1 MTGKVNRDLFFK
13 LASDLREE
21 RLHAAVALIKD
32 LSALD
37 LPDDAEEW
45 SYVLNR
51 LIKGLSSDR
60 NSARLGFSLCLTEVI
75 NLAVNMP
82 PGQRPKGLES
92 TNEFLSTLST
102 ILNVNVN
109 EGTKKSMKGKD
120 ERGILF
126 GKLFGLKSLLNEP
139 LFSEIFVKD
148 LEKGNTEFFI
158 RFTEQLIDLAL
169 KKNWI
174 KEPCFFTLFQTMKM
188 LLPFMDESSAEKILL
203 IYDKYDL
210 TLTNEGLSTY
220 LLLKY
225 EGDESLIPSVLDLKN
240 PGWKDNDPL
249 ARGNLPL
256 LTKVLR
262 NSSVIPDA
270 NGGLKET
277 KKQKNTNWNPRLHFV
292 WSVLLPLFGNGKL
305 ENTSH
310 ISKKRKKTNN
320 KKVQNSIQFPEFWKM
335 AVDESFFNEKASSER
350 KYLGFL
356 IIDAAFKAVPGSYI
370 GFCFSQNVMRTLI
383 NQSID
388 SQRVL
393 NKISQL
399 TLDFIVKACEEDSAN
414 RLVPCLNAMLF
425 GPHGSIN
432 FDKLTKSGTVSKL
445 IAIKELPSTVLA
457 QLLDVFL
464 LQLQDK
470 KGDLSHTLFALDSI
484 LHIVRAHKVE
494 INDMDIMKPVLR
506 PIVYMAFFKHT
517 SDDLKL
523 EQLHE
528 LAKER
533 LYSILG
539 ELTINKEIR
548 CKDPEINSWQYL
560 TLKLILDIENSH
572 VGDLINPL
580 DENLEN
586 IKNEAISCLSKV
598 CRSRTAQSW
607 GLSTLL
613 SMCLV
618 QLYAGDTDS
627 ISVIEELCEFSK
639 HENNSM
645 VGITE
650 ILLSLL
656 AQKKAL
662 LRKLSLIIW
671 QQFIEEVGLEELQ
684 ILLDILKAREN
695 KQGFAQLFEGEEEFE
710 EIKEEDDASEDESKT
725 GSESESESES
735 ESDSDDADE
744 KDEEDEANE
753 DILNIDKEATS
764 ALVKA
769 LNLPD
774 NIVNDKGEVDL
785 DQLEGLSDD
794 GGDDED
800 EESMDDEKMMEL
812 DDQLSEIFKRR
823 KEALSSI
830 STGNQRK
837 FEVKQSRE
845 NVISFKH
852 RVVDMLAVYVKYCEK
867 LTLANKSEHSNN
879 LGGSLSKL
887 VYFIIPMLKCVNETL
902 DRPLADKISKLLKG
916 KIFKI
921 KVTAFKDMN
930 KDIELMDL
938 LKKTHKLMLT
948 SKPGQ
953 HAAVFYSMCSTSSLF
968 LSKLYVEIGG
978 NDKLD
983 ELIDLYTATTKE
995 WMQKGKCGPNIFID
1009 FINWLSS
1016 KKQTVMD
1023 KE

>member
-37 LPDDAEEW
+37 LPSDAEEW

-51 LIKGLSSDR
+51 LIKGLASDR

-82 PGQRPKGLES
+82 SGQRPKGLES
-92 TNEFLSTLST
+92 ANDFLSTLST
-102 ILNVNVN
+102 ILDVNVS
-109 EGTKKSMKGKD
+109 ESSKKSIKGKE

-139 LFSEIFVKD
+139 LFSETFVKD
-148 LEKGNTEFFI
+148 LKKGNTEFFI
-158 RFTEQLIDLAL
+158 RFAEQLIDLAL

-188 LLPFMDESSAEKILL
+188 LLPFMDENTAVKILL
-203 IYDKYDL
+203 IYDKYNL

-225 EGDESLIPSVLDLKN
+225 EGDERLIPSVLDLKN
-240 PGWKDNDPL
+240 SGWKDNDPL

-262 NSSVIPDA
+262 DSSVMPDN
-270 NGGLKET
+270 NGNSKDT
-277 KKQKNTNWNPRLHFV
+277 RKQKNTNWNPRLHYV
-292 WSVLLPLFGNGKL
+292 WSALLPLFGNEKL
-305 ENTSH
+305 ENTDH
-310 ISKKRKKTNN
+310 ISKKRKKNSN
-320 KKVQNSIQFPEFWKM
+320 KKAQNSIRFPEFWKM

-356 IIDAAFKAVPGSYI
+356 IIDAAFKTIPGSYI

-393 NKISQL
+393 NKIAQI
-399 TLDFIVKACEEDSAN
+399 TLDSIVKACEEDPLN
-414 RLVPCLNAMLF
+414 KLVPCLNAMLF
-425 GPHGSIN
+425 GPHGSVN

-445 IAIKELPSTVLA
+445 ITIKELPSTIFA

-464 LQLQDK
+464 LQLQEK
-470 KGDLSHTLFALDSI
+470 KGDLSHTHFILDSI
-484 LHIVRAHKVE
+484 LHIIRAHKVE
-494 INDMDIMKPVLR
+494 INDMDIMKPVLT
-506 PIVYMAFFKHT
+506 PIVYMAFFRHT
-517 SDDLKL
+517 SDDQKL

-548 CKDPEINSWQYL
+548 SKDPQINSWQYL
-560 TLKLILDIENSH
+560 TLKLILDMEKSH
-572 VGDLINPL
+572 RGDLINPL
-580 DENLEN
+580 DENLEKT
-586 IKNEAISCLSKV
+586 KNEAVSSLTEI

-613 SMCLV
+613 SMCLI
-618 QLYAGDTDS
+618 QLYAGETDS

-639 HENNSM
+639 HEDNSM

-662 LRKLSLIIW
+662 LKKLSLIIW

-710 EIKEEDDASEDESKT
+710 EIKEEESASENESKT
-725 GSESESESES
+725 ESESES

-753 DILNIDKEATS
+753 DVVNIDKEATS

-774 NIVNDKGEVDL
+774 NIVNDKGEVDM

-794 GGDDED
+794 DEDDED

-823 KEALSSI
+823 KEALSNI

-837 FEVKQSRE
+837 VEVKQSRE

-852 RVVDMLAVYVKYCEK
+852 RVVDMLTVYVKYCEK
-867 LTLANKSEHSNN
+867 LTIANKSEHSTD
-879 LGGSLSKL
+879 LASPLSKL
-887 VYFIIPMLKCVNETL
+887 VYFIIPMLKCINETL
-902 DRPLADKISKLLKG
+902 DKPLADKISKLLKG

-921 KVTAFKDMN
+921 KVTAFRDMD
-930 KDIELMDL
+930 KKIELMDL
-938 LKKTHKLMLT
+938 LKSTHKMMLT

-953 HAAVFYSMCSTSSLF
+953 HAAIFYSACSTSSLF
-968 LSKLYVEIGG
+968 LSKICFEIGG

-995 WMQKGKCGPNIFID
+995 WMQKGKFGANVFID

-1016 KKQTVMD
+1016 KKQSVAN
-1023 KE
+1023 KK